1 VTDWPA
7 VRPNKLKERLKKGE
21 VVVGCLL
28 AYDAPWLVEVLGFT
42 GYDFVTFD
50 LEHEPIDTG
59 AILHLTRAAEAAGIT
74 PLVRMP
80 CTERVLPMLTAGV
93 QGVQIPDLRDRE
105 HAGQIVMT
113 TRFPPRGRRT
123 YYTQTRGAQYGIG
136 IDETTWTRD
145 ADEELLVIGT
155 IEDIETVEQLDDI
168 LEIDGI
174 DAFHVGPL
182 DLAQSMG
189 SPRPDEL
196 EPVIE
201 SVLTRCRAAGRPVGV
216 GMVTPWGIDAV
227 PKRVAQGAQIL
238 TVSSAWLVT
247 HAFSDFL
254 SQVEDRIP
262 GDRRTSAAKPVAQN
276 PYFVHQR

>member
-1 VTDWPA
+1 M
-7 VRPNKLKERLKKGE
+7 RPNKLKERLQKGD

-28 AYDAPWLVEVLGFT
+28 AYDAPWLVEVLGVT

-50 LEHEPIDTG
+50 LEHEPIDRA
-59 AILHLTRAAEAAGIT
+59 AIPHLTRAAETAGIT
-74 PLVRMP
+74 PIVRMP

-93 QGVQIPDLRDRE
+93 QGVQIPDLRDRR
-105 HAGQIVMT
+105 HAEEIVAT
-113 TRFPPRGRRT
+113 TRFPPRGKRT

-136 IDETTWTRD
+136 IDETTWSRD

-155 IEDIETVEQLDDI
+155 IEDIETVKQLDDI
-168 LEIDGI
+168 LEVDGI
-174 DAFHVGPL
+174 DAYHVGPL

-201 SVLTRCRAAGRPVGV
+201 TVLARCRTAGRPVGV
-216 GMVTPWGIDAV
+216 GMVTPWGIDSV
-227 PKRVAQGAQIL
+227 PKRIAQGAQIL

-247 HAFSDFL
+247 HTFSDFL
-254 SQVEDRIP
+254 AQVEQRVPDE
-262 GDRRTSAAKPVAQN
+262 RRTLAAKPVAHN